1 VVLAF
6 GDSLTYGTG
15 APRGESYP
23 DLLSE
28 SINRQVVN
36 AGRPGEISRDG
47 VARLPEL
54 LDTHAP
60 ALLIL
65 CHGGN
70 DILRK
75 LNSSETKANLE
86 RMIEMAQR
94 RGAEVV
100 LIGVPKPGLLLGDA
114 DIYPQVAAEYSL
126 PYDGEILA
134 DILSD
139 RELKSDTIHPN
150 ADGYRRLAEAIHRLL
165 QRSGAI

>member
-1 VVLAF
+1 MVLAF

-15 APRGESYP
+15 AARGKSYP

-28 SINRQVVN
+28 ITHLQVIN

-47 VARLPEL
+47 AARLPEL
-54 LDTHAP
+54 LDLHTP
-60 ALLIL
+60 ALLLL

-75 LNSSETKANLE
+75 LNGSETKANLK
-86 RMIEMAQR
+86 RMVETA
-94 RGAEVV
+94 RGRGVQVV

-114 DIYPQVAAEYSL
+114 DIYPQVAAEYHL

-134 DILSD
+134 DILSE
-139 RELKSDTIHPN
+139 RELKSDSIHPN
-150 ADGYRRLAEAIHRLL
+150 ADGYRLLAEAIQRLL